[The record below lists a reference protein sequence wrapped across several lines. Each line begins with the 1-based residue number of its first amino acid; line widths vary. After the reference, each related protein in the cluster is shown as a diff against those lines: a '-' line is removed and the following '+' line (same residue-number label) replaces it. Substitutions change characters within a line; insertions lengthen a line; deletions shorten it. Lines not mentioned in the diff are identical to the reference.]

1 MTIKITQ
8 QNNQILVRRWKYSSE
23 KKRSLPTTLYSVS
36 EKNVQ
41 NELPANVVAEYGV
54 DKTEQQTFIDFV
66 VELNKGKEI
75 DISKDAMLSLADD
88 LQKAKM
94 ALLDPDL
101 KTEMTYE
108 QYQELSKSVDE
119 IKKLVTKNKNALGRK
134 LRKVKSKQ

>member
-54 DKTEQQTFIDFV
+54 DKMEQQTFIDFV